1 MARGAPGARWA
12 APRSGDW
19 LPRLC
24 RADSIVWLLVACSAA
39 VLSGC
44 AESGGTSSRRSGDTI
59 FVASSYPLADT
70 ATLQE
75 ILRIGS
81 LAGDERYMFSGIS
94 AFSVAPSG
102 HIYIAE
108 HEGNLRHFDSTGQ
121 FVREV
126 ARQGQGPGEVLY
138 VIGLDVN
145 SARDVAALDLGNRR
159 VSFFDSVGNSI
170 GQLRLPDG
178 RPAYG
183 RDAVQWDI
191 DGDLW
196 LGINPVRAALEP
208 DYDYDRRPIFGRLE
222 AGGQV
227 EDTVFLEA
235 TSDECH
241 RRDPVHARGFYEDFR
256 IGFLP
261 FYHWSRSPDG
271 TVAVGCAANYSFDV
285 RYPDGRVLRAERAWQ
300 PALMESDE
308 QAHFLMYH
316 DTAPRNRPAF
326 LRVWLGEKGR
336 IWARPGTAGHPRSA
350 TPAERSAGYPEEI
363 WDAWVPTDGMDVFE
377 SDGAWLGHVRTPP
390 NWAARPFPGL
400 GDPQFVG
407 DTIWAVTT
415 DELGVEYLSKFV
427 VEWPSH

>member
-1 MARGAPGARWA
+1 MALTFAFYA
-12 APRSGDW
+12 ACTPADRS
-19 LPRLC
+19 
-24 RADSIVWLLVACSAA
+24 
-39 VLSGC
+39 
-44 AESGGTSSRRSGDTI
+44 TRRQSGDTT
-59 FVASSYPLADT
+59 FVYSAAPQRDT
-70 ATLQE
+70 ATLRE
-75 ILRIGS
+75 VLRIGT
-81 LAGDERYMFSGIS
+81 AEGDPNDMFSGIS
-94 AFSVAPSG
+94 AFSVASNG
-102 HIYIAE
+102 QVYVAE
-108 HEGNLRHFDSTGQ
+108 FEGNLRQFDSTGQ
-121 FVREV
+121 FVGEV

-145 SARDVAALDLGNRR
+145 AGGDVAALDLGNRR

-183 RDAVQWDI
+183 RDALRWDI

-208 DYDYDRRPIFGRLE
+208 DYDYDLRPIFGRIV

-241 RRDPVHARGFYEDFR
+241 RRDPVHARGMYEDFR

-261 FYHWSRSPDG
+261 FYHWSRSPNG
-271 TVAVGCAANYSFDV
+271 TVAVGCAANYSFDL
-285 RYPDGRVLRAERAWQ
+285 RYPDGRVLRVERAWQ

-316 DTAPRNRPAF
+316 DAAPRNRPAF

-377 SDGAWLGHVRTPP
+377 PGGAWLGHVRTPP
-390 NWAARPFPGL
+390 NWVARPFPGL
-400 GDPQFVG
+400 ADPQFMG

-427 VEWPSH
+427 VEWPGILELDPRGADRAAESG